1 MINWY
6 SVTVEMQRRQDEIA
20 SAAAHNHSKHI
31 MRRPEKSPKKSS
43 YIMAEVLIQSGNW
56 LVNLGCRLQEPYT
69 KLAAV
74 TRQQIQ
80 QQHIMTPQK
89 APCAS

>member
-20 SAAAHNHSKHI
+20 AAAEHNHNKHI
-31 MRRPEKSPKKSS
+31 MRRPGQAHRKSGHM
-43 YIMAEVLIQSGNW
+43 MAQAFIQTGNW
-56 LVNLGCRLQEPYT
+56 LVELGCRLQAPYAR
-69 KLAAV
+69 LATA
-74 TRQQIQ
+74 TRSGMQQE
-80 QQHIMTPQK
+80 HIMTPQK